1 MTEAN
6 LTALRNIA
14 IIAHVDHGKTTLVDE
29 MLRQSGAVLAHAEM
43 AERAMDS
50 NDIERERGITIL
62 AKCTS
67 VLWEKGDAPIRLNIV
82 DTPGHADFGGEVE
95 RILSMV
101 DGCLLLIDAA
111 EGPMPQTKFVLSKA
125 LALGLK
131 PIVVLNKVDRPS
143 ADPDAALDA
152 AFDLFAALGANDE
165 QLDFPVLYASG
176 RDGWASDEIDGS
188 RENLTPLFEAII
200 ARVPPPALAED
211 AAARP
216 FSMLATTLE
225 ADPFLGRILTGR
237 VVSGSVKPGVTLKA
251 LSRDGAEIERVR
263 ITKVLAF
270 RGLKRQPVDDAFPG
284 DIVALAGFSK
294 ASVADTLCDLTA
306 SEALPAQPIDP
317 PTLSVTIGANDSP
330 LAGREGDKV
339 QSRVIRERL
348 LRQAEGDVAIS
359 VTETANKD
367 AFEVAGRGELQLGVL
382 IENMRREGFELA
394 VSRPRVV
401 TRRDENDQ
409 LLEPIEEVTI
419 DVDEEFSG
427 AVIEKLT
434 RKKAELIEMK
444 PGGGGKTRLILHAP
458 ARALIGY
465 HGEFLTDTRGTGVM
479 NRAYLEHA
487 PYKGPIEG
495 RRNGV
500 LISNGDGEAVP
511 YALWNLEERG
521 VMFISPG
528 EKVYKGMII
537 GENAKPDDLDVNP
550 LKAKQLTN
558 IRAAGKDD
566 AVRLT
571 PPKRLSLE
579 QAMSYIDEDELLEVT
594 PQSIRLRKIE
604 LEPHMRKRR
613 AKDAAL

>member
-1 MTEAN
+1 
-6 LTALRNIA
+6 
-14 IIAHVDHGKTTLVDE
+14 
-29 MLRQSGAVLAHAEM
+29 MLRQSGAVEAHSEM

-67 VLWEKGDAPIRLNIV
+67 VLWSAGSKTESGS
-82 DTPGHADFGGEVE
+82 
-95 RILSMV
+95 ILWTRPAMLILAARWNV
-101 DGCLLLIDAA
+101 FCLWWMAACLLVDAA

-131 PIVVLNKVDRPS
+131 PIVVLNKVDRPN

-152 AFDLFAALGANDE
+152 AFDLFAALGASDE

-176 RDGWASDEIDGS
+176 RDGWASENIDGE
-188 RENLTPLFEAII
+188 RKDLTPLFKAVI
-200 ARVPPPALAED
+200 AHVPPPPLEEGAVEA
-211 AAARP
+211 P
-216 FSMLATTLE
+216 FRVLATTLE

-237 VVSGSVKPGVTLKA
+237 VVSGSVMPGVTLKA
-251 LSRDGAEIERVR
+251 LSRDGVEIERVR

-270 RGLKRQPVDDAFPG
+270 RGLKRQPVDEAAPG
-284 DIVALAGFSK
+284 DIVAIAGFSK
-294 ASVADTLCDLTA
+294 ASVADTLCDLDAT
-306 SEALPAQPIDP
+306 EPLPSQPIDP
-317 PTLSVTIGANDSP
+317 PTLSITLAANDSP

-348 LRQAEGDVAIS
+348 LRQAEGDVAITVS
-359 VTETANKD
+359 ETANKD

-382 IENMRREGFELA
+382 IENMRREGFEVA

-401 TRRDENDQ
+401 TREGDNGET
-409 LLEPIEEVTI
+409 LEPIEEVTI
-419 DVDEEFSG
+419 DVDDEFSG

-444 PGGGGKTRLILHAP
+444 PSGGGKTRLVMHAP

-487 PYKGPIEG
+487 PYKGAIEG

-511 YALWNLEERG
+511 FALWNLEARG
-521 VMFISPG
+521 QMFISPG
-528 EKVYKGMII
+528 
-537 GENAKPDDLDVNP
+537 
-550 LKAKQLTN
+550 
-558 IRAAGKDD
+558 
-566 AVRLT
+566 
-571 PPKRLSLE
+571 
-579 QAMSYIDEDELLEVT
+579 
-594 PQSIRLRKIE
+594 
-604 LEPHMRKRR
+604 
-613 AKDAAL
+613 